1 MLIKEEKINYREVI
15 AEVAMVI
22 DVQIEVVLVI
32 AVQGIIVDIIMTTT
46 INFLE
51 VKEIVNLN
59 SV

>member
-32 AVQGIIVDIIMTTT
+32 AV
-46 INFLE
+46 
-51 VKEIVNLN
+51 
-59 SV
+59 